1 MDAIKVLIVENAP
14 ATRDYLGELV
24 QIIGYQAH
32 TLEAKKQ
39 FVDAFHRF
47 EPDVVLLGSS
57 HHLGHVRAFAEVV
70 DGERSGTPI
79 LFIRDGSSTEK
90 DMDFPPTSNIS
101 SLPPDFDT
109 ADLKQAIEEL
119 AGALGSWDHQL
130 LDRTIVGQAPAMV
143 KIKRHVARLS
153 KSDVT
158 VLIGGESGTG
168 KELVA
173 RAIHKLSPRAKK
185 PFIKVNCAALP
196 PTLLESE
203 LFGFEKGAFTGAF
216 QRKPGKFALAHSGTI
231 LLDEISDLPPPM
243 QAKLLQVLQDNEIS
257 PLGSVANTI
266 VDTRVLVATN
276 ANLSEMI
283 REGQFRSDLFFR
295 INVVSIYMPPLRER
309 KEDIDLL
316 CKHFLKQYSRRY
328 GRNLTSIKKETM
340 KGFYQYHWPGNIREL
355 QNFIQ
360 GIGVLGDEEVSYPN
374 IRKSARP
381 PVFRNG
387 PRASPPEQ
395 AGVTDASRPMP
406 TRSLKKLCKAAVR
419 AAETEAIVDALS
431 YTRWNRKKASAL
443 LNISYK
449 AFLNKVKQYG
459 IEAQYSEL
467 LKKGYEPN
475 D

>member
-1 MDAIKVLIVENAP
+1 MDAIKVLIVENVTAM
-14 ATRDYLGELV
+14 REYLGELV

-32 TLEAKKQ
+32 AVEAEKQ
-39 FVDAFHRF
+39 FVHAFHRF
-47 EPDVVLLGSS
+47 DPDVVLLGSS
-57 HHLGHVRAFAEVV
+57 HHLGHIRAFAEVV
-70 DGERSGTPI
+70 EGERSGTPI
-79 LFIRDGSSTEK
+79 LYIRDGSSTEK
-90 DMDFPPTSNIS
+90 DVDFPPTSNIL
-101 SLPPDFDT
+101 SLPPHFDT
-109 ADLKQAIEEL
+109 ADLKRAIKEI
-119 AGALGSWDHQL
+119 AGAFSSSPHQVL
-130 LDRTIVGQAPAMV
+130 NRTILGQAPAMI

-158 VLIGGESGTG
+158 VLITGESGTG

-196 PTLLESE
+196 STLLESE

-231 LLDEISDLPPPM
+231 LLDEISELLPPM
-243 QAKLLQVLQDNEIS
+243 QAKLLQVLQDNEVS
-257 PLGSVANTI
+257 SLGSIANTK

-295 INVVSIYMPPLRER
+295 VNVVSIYMPPLRER
-309 KEDIDLL
+309 KEDMAML
-316 CKHFLKQYSRRY
+316 CEHFLKQYSHEY
-328 GRNLTSIKKETM
+328 GRNVTSINKKTM
-340 KGFYQYHWPGNIREL
+340 KEFYQYHWPGNVREL

-360 GIGVLGDEEVSYPN
+360 GIAVLGDEEAFYSN

-406 TRSLKKLCKAAVR
+406 TRSLKQLCKAAVR
-419 AAETEAIVDALS
+419 AAETEAIVNALS

-449 AFLNKVKQYG
+449 AFLNKVKEYG
-459 IEAQYSEL
+459 IEAQYTEL